1 MVHVSPDVARQR
13 TVPLKTRIQLALL
26 TLASAAVGVTPR
38 RAVGEP
44 LCRFAASL
52 WYLSAPDA
60 RAAVR
65 ANLRHILGRNASRRE
80 VMTVFQHGAFNYW
93 DTLLTPHL
101 TQAQFLQLMIVHGA
115 EHLSAARAGGRG
127 VVCATAHLGSVAFV
141 GQIVPALG
149 HPMVSLVEPVEPPE
163 LLEFFTHHRQGLGAR
178 MLPISRTALREL
190 FVALRRNEV
199 VGLVTDRDVTASGP
213 MVEFFGAP
221 THFPDG
227 IAALAVRTGAPILI
241 AIATRRP
248 DGRFDALFEPLPP
261 VTLTGDPKVNVLE
274 LTQAVAR
281 RLEYHIGIHPEQWTV
296 FQKRWP
302 EAQPG

>member
-1 MVHVSPDVARQR
+1 MAGGRA
-13 TVPLKTRIQLALL
+13 VPLKTRLLLGLL
-26 TLASAAVGVTPR
+26 TAASAAVAVIPR

-44 LCRFAASL
+44 LCRVAGVV
-52 WYLSAPDA
+52 WYVSAPSA

-65 ANLRHILGRNASRRE
+65 DNLGHMLRRDPKWHE

-93 DTLLTPHL
+93 DTFAIPHL
-101 TQAQFLQLMIVHGA
+101 NLDRFRALMDVHGA
-115 EHLSAARAGGRG
+115 EYLTAARGAGRG
-127 VVCATAHLGSVAFV
+127 VVCATAHLGSVALV

-149 HPMVSLVEPVEPPE
+149 HPMVSLVEPFDPPE
-163 LLEFFTHHRQGLGAR
+163 LLEFFTRHRQGLGVHL
-178 MLPISRTALREL
+178 LPISRSALREL
-190 FVALRRNEV
+190 IVAIRQNEV
-199 VGLVTDRDVTASGP
+199 VGLVSDRDVGGSGLT
-213 MVEFFGAP
+213 VDFFGAP
-221 THFPDG
+221 TRFPDG
-227 IAALAVRTGAPILI
+227 VAALAVRTGAAILI

-261 VTLTGDPKVNVLE
+261 VALTGNQKADVLV

-281 RLEYHIGIHPEQWTV
+281 RLEYHIATHPEQWTV

>member
-1 MVHVSPDVARQR
+1 MTFSVSNKPSR
-13 TVPLKTRIQLALL
+13 KTRIQLALL

-38 RAVGEP
+38 RTVGEP
-44 LCRFAASL
+44 LCRIAGSL
-52 WYLSAPDA
+52 WYLSAPAA

-65 ANLRHILGRNASRRE
+65 ANLRHILRRE
-80 VMTVFQHGAFNYW
+80 PSWREVLTVFQHGAFNYW
-93 DTLLTPHL
+93 DTFATPHI
-101 TQAQFLQLMIVHGA
+101 TQAQFRELMVVQGA
-115 EHLSAARAGGRG
+115 EHITAARAAGKG

-149 HPMVSLVEPVEPPE
+149 HPMVSLVEPLDPPE
-163 LLEFFTHHRQGLGAR
+163 LLEFFTRHRQGLGAR
-178 MLPISRTALREL
+178 MLPIGKSALREL

-199 VGLVTDRDVTASGP
+199 VGLVTDRDVTGTGP
-213 MVEFFGAP
+213 MIDFFGAP
-221 THFPDG
+221 TQFPDG
-227 IAALAVRTGAPILI
+227 VAALSVRTGAPILI

-261 VTLTGDPKVNVLE
+261 VPLTGDPKTDVLR

-281 RLEYHIGIHPEQWTV
+281 RLEYHIAIHPEQWTV